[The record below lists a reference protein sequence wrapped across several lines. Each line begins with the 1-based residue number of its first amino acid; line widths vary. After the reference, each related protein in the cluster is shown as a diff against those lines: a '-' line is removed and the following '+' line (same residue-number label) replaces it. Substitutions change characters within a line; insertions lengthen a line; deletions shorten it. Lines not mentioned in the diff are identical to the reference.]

1 MARLIV
7 SDGNVLSIASHIVFR
22 FDETRQRWVMV
33 APERLL
39 LPDEQAVEI
48 LKLLDGKV
56 SVGEIV
62 DALAARYTR
71 ASRELIARDVT
82 TMLQN
87 LADKGCLSG
96 EPAH

>member
-7 SDGNVLSIASHIVFR
+7 SDVKVLSIAPHIVFR
-22 FDETRQRWVMV
+22 FDEARQRWVMV

-39 LPDEQAVEI
+39 LPDRQAVEI
-48 LKLLDGKV
+48 LKLIDGKV

-62 DALAARYTR
+62 DALAARYTK
-71 ASRELIARDVT
+71 APRERIARDVT
-82 TMLQN
+82 AMLQD

-96 EPAH
+96 QPAH

>member
-7 SDGNVLSIASHIVFR
+7 SDGNVLSIAPHIVFR

-62 DALAARYTR
+62 DALTARYTR

-87 LADKGCLSG
+87 LADKGCLYG